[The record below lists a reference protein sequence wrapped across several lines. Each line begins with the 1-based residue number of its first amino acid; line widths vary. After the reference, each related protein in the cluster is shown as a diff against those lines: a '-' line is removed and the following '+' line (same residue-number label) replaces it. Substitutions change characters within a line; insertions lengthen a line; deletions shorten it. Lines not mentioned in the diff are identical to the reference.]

1 MISETIQAICDN
13 AIRSSRRGDTRTGI
27 ELARQAYRLARREGP
42 QAELE
47 ALNASAL
54 CQAANGCFIEAI
66 ASAIDVICLARQH
79 NNQRAAIEALITM
92 AGAASYILEANS
104 VVLEMLTVCRAEADA
119 LADKSLQVRIHNTFG
134 VIYGNLSR
142 FDDADREYD
151 EGIALV
157 GSADKR
163 AKMLTPAYL
172 MSGNRAYLSVQRA
185 RAATPENFAALVA
198 DAETRIRHVLGI
210 ANAEMNID
218 AEARAFFCLGQLL
231 TLQHQNVEALQA
243 FGEALT
249 RATQIRHHPRLI
261 DTHIEI
267 SKLYASELQFELA
280 LEAMEAAY
288 EFADANR
295 PTAKVAVA
303 CDGIAAMYERLGR
316 QREAAHYQAKALRE
330 REAFERDNEYA
341 VRDLNSFWRSKTPEH
356 T

>member
-1 MISETIQAICDN
+1 MISETIQAICDD

-27 ELARQAYRLARREGP
+27 ELARQAYRLARRESP

-66 ASAIDVICLARQH
+66 ASAIDAIRLARQH
-79 NNQRAAIEALITM
+79 SNQRAAIEALITM
-92 AGAASYILEANS
+92 AGAASFILEANS

-119 LADKSLQVRIHNTFG
+119 LVDKSLQVRIHNTFG
-134 VIYGNLSR
+134 LIYGNLLR

-185 RAATPENFAALVA
+185 RAATPENFGPLAAE
-198 DAETRIRHVLGI
+198 AESRIRQVLGI
-210 ANAEMNID
+210 ANTEMNID

-231 TLQHQNVEALQA
+231 TLRHQNVEALQA

-261 DTHIEI
+261 DTNIEI
-267 SKLYASELQFELA
+267 SKLHASALQFEFA
-280 LEAMEAAY
+280 LEAMEAAF
-288 EFADANR
+288 EFADASR
-295 PTAKVAVA
+295 PTAKVAIA
-303 CDGIAAMYERLGR
+303 CEGIAAMYEKLGR
-316 QREAAHYQAKALRE
+316 QRETAHYHAKALRE

-341 VRDLNSFWRSKTPEH
+341 LRDLNCFWRQQAAEQV
-356 T
+356 

>member
-27 ELARQAYRLARREGP
+27 ELARQAYRLARRESP

-66 ASAIDVICLARQH
+66 ASAIDAIRLARQH
-79 NNQRAAIEALITM
+79 NNQRAATEALITM

-157 GSADKR
+157 GSADER

-185 RAATPENFAALVA
+185 RAATPENFGPLAAE
-198 DAETRIRHVLGI
+198 AESRIRQVLGI
-210 ANAEMNID
+210 ANTEMNID

-231 TLQHQNVEALQA
+231 TLRHQNVEALQA

-261 DTHIEI
+261 DTNIEI
-267 SKLYASELQFELA
+267 SKLHASALQFEFA
-280 LEAMEAAY
+280 LEAMEAAF
-288 EFADANR
+288 EFADASR
-295 PTAKVAVA
+295 PTAKVAIA
-303 CDGIAAMYERLGR
+303 CEGIAAMYEKLGR
-316 QREAAHYQAKALRE
+316 QRETAHYHAKALRE

-341 VRDLNSFWRSKTPEH
+341 LRDLNCFWRQQAAEQV
-356 T
+356 